1 MNINPISIILNQIEN
16 TPTVQN
22 NLPLKNAIE
31 KYKSGDNKGAIEI
44 VQNTLKTN
52 NVDIEKMQKQT
63 ENYIKGFMNR

>member
-31 KYKSGDNKGAIEI
+31 KYKNGDILVRLSVFLGMEYAFNVNIPAILL
-44 VQNTLKTN
+44 T
-52 NVDIEKMQKQT
+52 
-63 ENYIKGFMNR
+63 